1 MTRHPRRR
9 LSFAR
14 PPALL
19 LACGLT
25 LGLPAPVISAL
36 QDAAPPRDTASDA
49 EASADDGGHAV
60 RVLPKGEQHA
70 LDNVTFELGGMP
82 VRVLSLTESDTA
94 ADDEVTVEFLEQPG
108 SSAVVR
114 RDQLPRE
121 VRYRIEEARVA
132 PDTREQWV
140 HLADVAAELKL
151 RLREYEALRSAR
163 RVADASDEDDAD
175 TAADAELDERI
186 DAARETVAALR
197 VDRARE
203 LRADDQ
209 LIQALHV
216 LEDTASRFEPADS
229 ARRAGELHARWLPE
243 SDAATKPD
251 TAERGDE
258 AADEQAADTGAD
270 GERTLPD
277 DDALRPAADRL
288 AEGREQLQRARVV
301 GAEDTGEQREL
312 LNGALAALRDAQAKL
327 GGAADLASDGS
338 EDSDDTERDSPRAR
352 LLRTTRALLVHTHV
366 ELGHLEL
373 QLDDSR
379 AAYQHASLA
388 AAIDPED
395 PAVSDLRTAI
405 AAHDAG

>member
-36 QDAAPPRDTASDA
+36 QDAAPPRADASDA
-49 EASADDGGHAV
+49 SASADDDGHAV

-82 VRVLSLTESDTA
+82 VRVLSLTESGAA
-94 ADDEVTVEFLEQPG
+94 ADDDVTVEFLQQPG
-108 SSAVVR
+108 SRAVVR

-163 RVADASDEDDAD
+163 RVTGANDTDA
-175 TAADAELDERI
+175 AADAELDERFA
-186 DAARETVAALR
+186 AARETAAALR

-229 ARRAGELHARWLPE
+229 ARRADELHARWLPE

-251 TAERGDE
+251 TADTGADDE
-258 AADEQAADTGAD
+258 AADTGAD
-270 GERTLPD
+270 GVRTLPEE
-277 DDALRPAADRL
+277 DALRPAADRL

-301 GAEDTGEQREL
+301 GAEDTGDQREL

-338 EDSDDTERDSPRAR
+338 DDSERDSPRAR